1 MISKSNTFQF
11 TELPLPDSNEANEA
25 GHWPRM
31 RLVFLAGE
39 TSGDHIGGAVLK
51 ALAEAQIERHVR
63 LEVAGTGGM
72 AMEHQ
77 GMPSLLPLHRFNH
90 MGFTNVLINLPKLLG
105 AINTVKRAVQ
115 AANPDAV
122 VAIDSQGYSGQVL
135 RSVRSETTRR
145 IQLVAPTVWAAHP
158 QRAEKLAVRVDRLL
172 CIYPFEPPLFEV
184 HGLRSD
190 FVGHPLVKTPLPE
203 QPGAFKDRY
212 KIPPRTQLIALLP
225 GSREIEVDHLFPIF
239 AKAIRQL
246 EAQGRD
252 SIQVAIPTAPLV
264 RARVT
269 ALAKRYLPDAIV
281 VEQEQLKWQLFHDAD
296 LALCCAGT
304 AVIEL
309 SLCKTPIVLGYTHD
323 WLTNILAGNVWNGF
337 ASIANINAGREIHP
351 EFVLHD
357 CLPRSIAQAAVQI
370 LNDKAYSGAMA
381 EAQYDSI
388 LQMGVTD
395 QFGGLVPPAT
405 VAAHRILDE
414 VLGENGTR
422 HQLNSQK

>member
-135 RSVRSETTRR
+135 RSVTPETTRR

-158 QRAEKLAVRVDRLL
+158 GRAEKLAGRVDRLL
-172 CIYPFEPPLFEV
+172 CILPFEPPLFEV

-190 FVGHPLVKTPLPE
+190 FVGHPLVKTSVPE
-203 QPGAFKDRY
+203 QPGAFKQGY
-212 KIPPRTQLIALLP
+212 KIPPRARLIALLP
-225 GSREIEVDHLFPIF
+225 GSRKIEVDNLLPVF

-246 EAQGRD
+246 EAESGD
-252 SIQVAIPTAPLV
+252 PIQVAIPTAPLV
-264 RARVT
+264 RARVA
-269 ALAKRYLPDAIV
+269 ALAKHYLPNAIV
-281 VEQEQLKWQLFHDAD
+281 VEQEQIKWQLFHDAD

-309 SLCKTPIVLGYTHD
+309 SLCKTPIVLGYKHD
-323 WLTNILAGNVWNGF
+323 WLTNILAGHVWNGF
-337 ASIANINAGREIHP
+337 ASIANINAGRKIHP
-351 EFVLHD
+351 EFLLHD
-357 CLPRSIAQAAVQI
+357 CLPGSIAQAAAQI
-370 LNDKAYSGAMA
+370 LNDAAYSSAMVA
-381 EAQYDSI
+381 AQYDSI

-395 QFGGLVPPAT
+395 QFGGVVPPAT
-405 VAAHRILDE
+405 VAAHKILDE
-414 VLGENGTR
+414 VLGENGFR
-422 HQLNSQK
+422 HQPNSRK